1 MIAAALTLLQLQAA
15 PPPPPPQDSLPQVTL
30 AEALRR
36 ASRLDPGYVSALG
49 QVGDAAWGRRSARLA
64 FLVPSIS
71 FQSSATRYSTEFFN
85 IGTGQLATQIVDAQ
99 LSGTYDV
106 FRGGA
111 KIFGLRQADAE
122 LDAAE
127 ADELAERFR
136 SALDTESD
144 YYAVLAERELTR
156 VARERVRRADEQ
168 LAVARA
174 RVLAGAAVQ
183 TDSLQLLLE
192 LTRARVELLRQEAQ
206 LKVARLQLGRRVGTA
221 GPVDAAPLDTLPAPA
236 IPLTEVEVAQEAL
249 SRSPRSVAARADA
262 RAAGAA
268 VASARGGYLPNVTL
282 FGQISSFDDRF
293 FPNATT
299 RSAAGLRISVPI
311 WNNAQREIQL
321 SRAKTGRDAA
331 EAERQDEELAVQR
344 DAVEALLNYNTAR
357 AATELAQEGVAV
369 AGENLR
375 VQQERY
381 RAGATTII
389 DLITAQ
395 VALAEA
401 EAGVVQA
408 RHATRLALAGL
419 EAILGRR
426 LFEEPGREP

>member
-1 MIAAALTLLQLQAA
+1 
-15 PPPPPPQDSLPQVTL
+15 
-30 AEALRR
+30 
-36 ASRLDPGYVSALG
+36 
-49 QVGDAAWGRRSARLA
+49 
-64 FLVPSIS
+64 
-71 FQSSATRYSTEFFN
+71 
-85 IGTGQLATQIVDAQ
+85 VDAQ
-99 LSGTYDV
+99 LSGSYDL

-127 ADELAERFR
+127 ADELAARFR
-136 SALDTESD
+136 AALDTESD
-144 YYAVLAERELTR
+144 YYTVLAEHELAR

-192 LTRARVELLRQEAQ
+192 LTRAQVELLRQDAR

-221 GPVDAAPLDTLPAPA
+221 GPVDAAPLDTLPASA
-236 IPLTEVEVAQEAL
+236 IPLTEAQVAEEAL
-249 SRSPRSVAARADA
+249 SRSPRSVVARAEA

-268 VASARGGYLPNVTL
+268 VATARGGYLPNVTL
-282 FGQISSFDDRF
+282 FGQISTFDDRF

-299 RSAAGLRISVPI
+299 RSAAGVRITVPI

-321 SRAKTGRDAA
+321 SRAQTNRDVVLAT
-331 EAERQDEELAVQR
+331 RKDEELAVQR

-357 AATELAQEGVAV
+357 ASAALATEGVVV
-369 AGENLR
+369 ARENLR

-395 VALAEA
+395 VDLAAAEA
-401 EAGVVQA
+401 DVVQA

-419 EAILGRR
+419 EALLGRR